1 MRFIAIALVAA
12 VALLSAFLLAPVHY
26 YVAERHALAQKA
38 MSLGMPSVAAALLSP
53 LVQMSDARAL
63 NNLAVLRARGA
74 GVERNPAEAR
84 RLFARAAEQGSAR
97 ARLNAVMMEHGGCG
111 LNIDRAAATAVAL
124 GPIAETDPT
133 AANLVHDC
141 LYFDATSRPLP
152 DRSDRALAA
161 ESAPPQP
168 RDANALL
175 HAGWAMMNLAR
186 TTTIPDYSDEEATRR
201 YEEKVVPIARK
212 AMQLLFAAT
221 EAGATAAYEGLGIL
235 MMQFGDKLGD
245 DPMAVRLRER
255 DNWEW
260 LEVGAEKGDWAAQ
273 CRVADA
279 RITSMRYDGKP
290 YTRDEFNAV
299 VAYARQCID
308 RKEVR
313 NDPVWFDQAEWLVV
327 TPRYYL
333 QSRPTL
339 EIEATAGALNGLLFF
354 DADRNVNAAEAP
366 R

>member
-1 MRFIAIALVAA
+1 MRFVAIAVIAA
-12 VALLSAFLLAPVHY
+12 VGLLSTVLLPLNY
-26 YVAERHALAQKA
+26 YVTERHALAQQA
-38 MSLGMPSVAAALLSP
+38 VSHGMPAVAAALLSP
-53 LVQMSDARAL
+53 LAEMSDARAL
-63 NNLAVLRARGA
+63 NNLGVLRARGA
-74 GVERNPAEAR
+74 GGEPNPAEAR

-111 LNIDRAAATAVAL
+111 LNTDRAAATAAAL

-133 AANLVHDC
+133 AANLIHDC

-161 ESAPPQP
+161 ESTPPQP

-175 HAGWAMMNLAR
+175 HAGWAMMNMAR
-186 TTTIPDYSDEEATRR
+186 TTTIPDYSDEEANRR

-273 CRVADA
+273 CRIADA
-279 RITSMRYDGKP
+279 RITHLRYDGKP

-308 RKEVR
+308 RKEEQK
-313 NDPVWFDQAEWLVV
+313 DPAWFDQTEWLVV

-339 EIEATAGALNGLLFF
+339 EIDATTGGLNGLLFF
-354 DADRNVNAAEAP
+354 DADRKMSAAEAP